1 MKLINIIE
9 ILSDNYSYKIGI
21 NGSYQGTFNKNKL
34 TYDML
39 KLNVYKIYPMYY
51 ETDKTLYLCLDLT
64 TEDLKE

>member
-9 ILSDNYSYKIGI
+9 NLSDHYSYKIGI
-21 NGSYQGTFNKNKL
+21 NGNYQGTFNKDKL

-51 ETDKTLYLCLDLT
+51 ETDKSLYLCLDLT